1 MMKFNYDFDK
11 IIDRTGTS
19 CAKWD
24 STEQIFGEKD
34 LLPMWVADMD
44 FQSPPAI
51 INALVK
57 RAQHGFFGY
66 SVIDPDYKEVVCSW
80 FKRRHNWDVQP
91 EWLTNVPQVIN
102 ALSMSIL
109 MFTQPGDGVLIQTP
123 C

>member
-1 MMKFNYDFDK
+1 MKITYDFDK

-44 FQSPPAI
+44 FQSPPVI
-51 INALVK
+51 IDALVK

-66 SVIDPDYKEVVCSW
+66 SVIDEDYKEVVCSW
-80 FKRRHNWDVQP
+80 FKRRHNCTDGHYHQNHGNRAAEITP
-91 EWLTNVPQVIN
+91 LGCIFHIN
-102 ALSMSIL
+102 HHIKPSLR
-109 MFTQPGDGVLIQTP
+109 G
-123 C
+123 

>member
-1 MMKFNYDFDK
+1 MKITYDFDK

-51 INALVK
+51 IDALVK
-57 RAQHGFFGY
+57 RAQQGFFRY
-66 SVIDPDYKEVVCSW
+66 SVIGHYSV
-80 FKRRHNWDVQP
+80 RRQDRKGQCDLGRCRSAQRQFSLHPRQRH
-91 EWLTNVPQVIN
+91 LHFGFGTNSSGLYFN
-102 ALSMSIL
+102 FSEAS
-109 MFTQPGDGVLIQTP
+109 
-123 C
+123 

>member
-1 MMKFNYDFDK
+1 MKYNYDFDK

-51 INALVK
+51 VDALVK

-66 SVIDPDYKEVVCSW
+66 SVIDPGLQGSRPVAGSSADTTGTFS
-80 FKRRHNWDVQP
+80 P
-91 EWLTNVPQVIN
+91 
-102 ALSMSIL
+102 S
-109 MFTQPGDGVLIQTP
+109 G
-123 C
+123 